1 MKGFRTKRALAFVMA
16 LVLSFST
23 FASDFASISA
33 IAVETSS
40 ENRISESVPESEV
53 AEGAT
58 DTIVENQSVDNLLD
72 KNTIP
77 AEGEVESIEE
87 DSIIPNQIG
96 EETSKTEVLSDTEA
110 VDETPA
116 ETVAPKMLLA
126 KPKPS
131 EKYSVSFDLK
141 GGNFVNSEHDEFN
154 KTDVAKNTTIELPKN
169 EGKNEFTKA
178 GYDFLGWSLSKGDN
192 GAIIKETT
200 YTVKETTTIYAKW
213 QRQTYTIKYNLNGG
227 SYSYGQSAKQIGPQ
241 TCKVNEEVS
250 LVEHKER
257 SSFSRSGYTFT
268 GWNTAA
274 DGTGTH
280 YADRARVNN
289 LATANGEITLYAEW
303 VGNDCTI
310 TYSDNDDEMY
320 DAYVSGTVS
329 PQNAKVADKIELS
342 KDTYKAT
349 NGYVQIGWG
358 RYSSIYELG
367 EEYTVNGTVTF
378 KAKYV
383 NANNWHIVYHKDNS
397 NNASTQNENV
407 VSTPAFRKI
416 TEINNYKDPLDYN
429 WKVDGKA
436 FTGWKT
442 INGTE
447 CKPGDPIDFA
457 TLYWE
462 CYGKNTSNK
471 IHLYGHWE
479 DAAPETYTITYD
491 VNGAEGSVEPQTC
504 NMNETVTLSDAEGLS
519 KTGYDFAGWKYD
531 DKVYGAV
538 ANVTAFNTNVT
549 LVAEWTP
556 KTYTIKYLGNGAFGV
571 AGTDYTETTTV
582 EYGEEITLLTNDQ
595 VHNFYMDGY
604 EIVGWSYYNQ
614 SGASVVSD
622 AGENVILPLPND
634 NTEVFNLYAEWA
646 PVEYTVK
653 FVVEGKEQLELQKS
667 YTISDNDQTFEVAEP
682 TKEKNMFLG
691 WITEDNDVPSKD
703 VVIKAGTFKDITFT
717 AVFVEKTLTAEFE
730 DIDEYW
736 LDNNYSID
744 KPEVR
749 DASTN
754 EVVNASFKFYNQ
766 NGEEIPNSF
775 GIGNQTVKVVVS
787 ADDYNAKEY
796 NVNVDV
802 HYYVLGENETPV
814 AIFTG
819 ATGDRIDGKDWYGSL
834 EKENIIT
841 LSFDGFKVS
850 KTNNE
855 EYGFGASID
864 ISAEAEDRHDY
875 EAFLIKLDGSKEVGI
890 VGDAP
895 YGNMY
900 KAKGTYYID
909 KTAPTT
915 DIKIDY
921 TSVQKVLQTL
931 TFGKFYKK
939 SKTAYISATDNLTG
953 VETEKYALSNELV
966 SDYSALDWK
975 DYSKN
980 DGVKLNANFKGIV
993 YAKATDKVG
1002 NETIV
1007 YSDGIVVY
1015 KAVGDV
1021 DTTKVTYTKTT
1032 KSDVEISGTS
1042 NGNTIKSVIVTD
1054 RKNKDYSV
1062 NREEVDT
1069 EDGKFAFKFKGES
1082 LENLPTGEYT
1092 VTIVFNCYD
1101 VDGGSFNNQTKNVKL
1116 TVSKADTSLDISAN
1130 DWVFD
1135 QYNNNIKDLVVK
1147 NTSKNDEVIT
1157 NPSVNLSYAKK
1168 GTENF
1173 VALPS
1178 NYNDIIPGEYVLK
1191 ASYAGDATYN
1201 ASEKT
1206 VEFTVLTP
1214 EVYYYVRRSNGYN
1227 TTWTEMDHVAAGV
1240 LSADAFNVYFAN
1252 GKVGT
1257 LEGQGVATVSNTFA
1271 NASSVID
1278 DLKANGYEVSI
1289 HKIGLFDKTNN
1300 DVDHRNASKHFHVDF
1315 DLSKITDET
1324 VSVSMENWTY
1334 GDAAKT
1340 PVATQNTTEPNTKT
1354 EKRGGKQTVSY
1365 WYTGTIRG
1373 EGNERYRQY
1382 SSAQV
1387 PTQAGTYT
1395 VTATFAAND
1404 FYNETKATDTFTI
1417 APKVVEVDWKL
1428 DGEDKKSVVYDG
1440 NSHHVFGVVT
1450 NEVYR
1455 GENFYVNPIWSENDK
1470 TDAATYKSKAWE
1482 VVDLLGNRTYNYTF
1496 ADEEAFTW
1504 TIEQKEVTMHW
1515 PSNASFTYNGYDQ
1528 GYYLPGYENVMFGLD
1543 WIGLDGIVKSDE
1555 YKVYPVL
1562 KGSSLRNTNA
1572 GTYHVEATG
1581 EIGGERG
1588 GNYKLGGFGSH
1599 NEWVQ
1604 TGFFPWMGYNKTVQ
1618 DVPHFEWTIGQL
1630 EAVLSWS
1637 GSDTANHSDEDFKF
1651 TYSELP
1657 YTVSATVTNIQAKDK
1672 VTVSEYAKDGYGW
1685 NAEPSNKK
1693 TYVGKYKAVATKLDN
1708 PNYKLSTNASQQFSI
1723 DWLIAGD
1730 ATLEGTLGKN
1740 GWYRSSVTLSKEDFE
1755 IREVTAKTY
1764 STVYVTKWNNSIQK
1778 NSETA
1783 GANIEYQLKNSEGYI
1798 TNYKNVGYK
1807 IDKSAPTGDVY
1818 IGFSSILNNK
1828 VFKWFFKDQVFVGVN
1843 ANDNTSWVGAN
1854 SGIDKIEYQ
1863 LLGEDEFKTYNKYL
1877 GIKIPAN
1884 TKTDVLVKITDNAG
1898 NVKVLANSDDI
1909 IVYTDSEADTENV
1922 DYIKTSFEEK
1932 AVAVKLNDNT
1942 IKAVKNLTTDEVLSE
1957 EDYDI
1962 SGNEIV
1968 LKGAYLDSLDAKDN
1982 SSADESS
1989 KEYEFAVSYNP
2000 YNETFI
2006 AFNPYARYFDF
2017 SKWDWV
2023 NNTDSLG
2030 FDANDTYF
2038 TVNVYKNAE
2047 EEVTINALDKTYDG
2061 APVAATFTTVS
2072 GRNAVSDND
2081 TFVVEYRANVPDQ
2094 AIDAG
2099 WSTDAPRNAGSYQV
2113 KVTALEDGNYYEASA
2128 MRDFTIARRHVD
2140 VYANDKSKM
2149 QGDADP
2155 TLTVSVDNAIE
2166 GVTAYPWR
2174 DSGEAPGEYTIHTN
2188 VQGDYPN
2195 YDIDSHQGTF
2205 TIAANP
2211 ALAVLPPAA
2220 TPTFTPV
2227 GPTQVAEVEV
2237 EEVEE
2242 VVEETPEEVE
2252 VPEEETPLAEAPSE
2266 EVEIAEEAVPEAAAT
2281 CIMHWITLGIAVLYA
2296 AYALVRALQNK
2307 EELDGE
2313 EKTAEN

>member
-23 FASDFASISA
+23 FASDFASITSYATEIDVNGGVSEEKAAEMTDGSIVDENEVILSA
-33 IAVETSS
+33 EKLENLTEEIET
-40 ENRISESVPESEV
+40 EIIEEKTLDESEELLFEEET
-53 AEGAT
+53 ALKSIKEPEKTEG
-58 DTIVENQSVDNLLD
+58 VQMLLD
-72 KNTIP
+72 AK
-77 AEGEVESIEE
+77 
-87 DSIIPNQIG
+87 
-96 EETSKTEVLSDTEA
+96 
-110 VDETPA
+110 
-116 ETVAPKMLLA
+116 
-126 KPKPS
+126 KPKT
-131 EKYSVSFDLK
+131 YTVTFDLN
-141 GGNFVNSEHDEFN
+141 GGTFVSNNHDDFT
-154 KTDVAKNTTIELPKN
+154 KSDVAKDTKINSLLPKN
-169 EGKNEFTKA
+169 EGKNEFTRE
-178 GYDFLGWSLSKGDN
+178 GYDFQGWSLSKEN
-192 GAIIKETT
+192 GPLVPDDYKVTKNV
-200 YTVKETTTIYAKW
+200 TVYAKW
-213 QRQTYTIKYNLNGG
+213 QHQTYTIKYDLNCG
-227 SYSYGQSAKQIGPQ
+227 SYNYKNFKSVGPQ
-241 TCKVNEEVS
+241 ECEVNKDYNLAS
-250 LVEHKER
+250 HTAD

-268 GWNTAA
+268 GWNTAD

-280 YADRARVNN
+280 YADRAKVNN

-303 VGNDCTI
+303 QPIEYTI
-310 TYSDNDDEMY
+310 TYNKY
-320 DAYVSGTVS
+320 DSYIRGTASGSVSS
-329 PQNAKVADKIELS
+329 QNAKNNESVFLS
-342 KDTYKAT
+342 KDSFSCDK
-349 NGYVQIGWG
+349 GYVQVGWEG
-358 RYSSIYELG
+358 PISGEYYDFG
-367 EEYTVNGTVTF
+367 EEYTVTGNVRMDAHWVQSGD
-378 KAKYV
+378 YY
-383 NANNWHIVYHKDNS
+383 IVYHLSENSDVESHYMYSVRDTYYSNDTVLNKYSDVSDFYMPRSSTKWNISGKEFTCWKD
-397 NNASTQNENV
+397 A
-407 VSTPAFRKI
+407 
-416 TEINNYKDPLDYN
+416 
-429 WKVDGKA
+429 
-436 FTGWKT
+436 
-442 INGTE
+442 NGVE
-447 CKPGDPIDFA
+447 CKPGETIDLVS
-457 TLYWE
+457 LYKGAE
-462 CYGKNTSNK
+462 YEPYGYYV
-471 IHLYGHWE
+471 IDLYGQWE

-504 NMNETVTLSDAEGLS
+504 NMNETAILSDAEGLS
-519 KTGYDFAGWKYD
+519 KTGYDFAGWTCD
-531 DKVYGAV
+531 G
-538 ANVTAFNTNVT
+538 
-549 LVAEWTP
+549 
-556 KTYTIKYLGNGAFGV
+556 KTFV
-571 AGTDYTETTTV
+571 
-582 EYGEEITLLTNDQ
+582 
-595 VHNFYMDGY
+595 
-604 EIVGWSYYNQ
+604 
-614 SGASVVSD
+614 
-622 AGENVILPLPND
+622 AGENVDAFNEDVTLIAQWTPIRYYLHYVANGGIGTEVSAGLVAYDEKTTLKLASEVEFENPGYKLVGWSDKNEKVYNLGQQDVVLNLTTEDYAGKDD
-634 NTEVFNLYAEWA
+634 NTDNAEKLYAEWEIENYKLTFYKEDGVTEISSNDFTVESDTFTSNVTA
-646 PVEYTVK
+646 PSVEK
-653 FVVEGKEQLELQKS
+653 KR
-667 YTISDNDQTFEVAEP
+667 
-682 TKEKNMFLG
+682 FLG
-691 WITEDNDVPSKD
+691 WQEITNADSSNDLVQNVTIEKGS
-703 VVIKAGTFKDITFT
+703 IGNRSFKAVYENKNLSASFT
-717 AVFVEKTLTAEFE
+717 N
-730 DIDEYW
+730 IDAYW
-736 LDNNYSID
+736 LGENYSIVE
-744 KPEVR
+744 PTVY
-749 DASTN
+749 DASTK
-754 EVVNASFKFYNQ
+754 EVVEASFTY
-766 NGEEIPNSF
+766 NGEATNSF
-775 GIGNQTVKVVVS
+775 GLGKQTVKVVVS
-787 ADDYNAKEY
+787 ADDYNDFEA
-796 NVNVDV
+796 NVVVDV
-802 HYYVLGENETPV
+802 HYYVLRENEAPV
-814 AIFTG
+814 AKFTG
-819 ATGDRIDGKDWYGSL
+819 ATGKTIDGKEWYGSL
-834 EKENIIT
+834 TKENTIT

-850 KTNNE
+850 KTNDK
-855 EYGFGASID
+855 EYGFKDSID
-864 ISAEAEDRHDY
+864 ISAEPERQHDY

-895 YGNMY
+895 YGNKYM
-900 KAKGTYYID
+900 AKGTYYID
-909 KTAPTT
+909 KTAPNT
-915 DIKIDY
+915 DIEIDY

-931 TFGKFYKK
+931 TFGKFYINT
-939 SKTAYISATDNLTG
+939 KTACISAIDNLTG
-953 VETEKYALSNELV
+953 VETVKYALSDALA
-966 SDYSALDWK
+966 SDYSALEWK
-975 DYSKN
+975 DYSDE
-980 DGVKLNANFKGIV
+980 DGVKLDANFKGIV

-1054 RKNKDYSV
+1054 SKNNDYSV

-1082 LENLPTGEYT
+1082 LENLPAGEYT

-1101 VDGGSFNNQTKNVKL
+1101 VDGGFSNNQTKSVKL
-1116 TVSKADTSLDISAN
+1116 TVNKADTSLDISAN

-1147 NTSKNDEVIT
+1147 NIPKNGEAIA

-1227 TTWTEMDHVAAGV
+1227 TTWTEMDHVVAGV

-1257 LEGQGVATVSNTFA
+1257 LEGQGVATVSDTFA

-1300 DVDHRNASKHFHVDF
+1300 DVDHRDAFKHFHVDF

-1334 GDAAKT
+1334 GDVAKN

-1373 EGNERYRQY
+1373 EGNESYRQY

-1470 TDAATYKSKAWE
+1470 TDAGTYKSKAWE
-1482 VVDLLGNRTYNYTF
+1482 VVDSFGFRTYNYTF

-1555 YKVYPVL
+1555 YKVYPEL

-1581 EIGGERG
+1581 DILGERG

-1599 NEWVQ
+1599 KEWVQ
-1604 TGFFPWMGYNKTVQ
+1604 TGFLPWMGYNKTVQ
-1618 DVPHFEWTIGQL
+1618 DVPHFDWTIGQL

-1637 GSDTANHSDEDFKF
+1637 GSDTANHSDKDFKF

-1657 YTVSATVTNIQAKDK
+1657 YTVSATVTNVQAKDT

-1708 PNYKLSTNASQQFSI
+1708 PNYKLPTNASQQFSI
-1723 DWLIAGD
+1723 DWLIADD
-1730 ATLEGTLGKN
+1730 ATLTGTLGNN

-1863 LLGEDEFKTYNKYL
+1863 LSGEKEFKTYNKYW
-1877 GIKIPAN
+1877 GITIPAN

-1942 IKAVKNLTTDEVLSE
+1942 IKAVKNLTTDDVLSK

-1968 LKGAYLDSLDAKDN
+1968 LKGAYLDSLDAKEN
-1982 SSADESS
+1982 SSADKSS

-2000 YNETFI
+2000 YDETFT
-2006 AFNPYARYFDF
+2006 AYNPYARYFDF
-2017 SKWDWV
+2017 RKWDWV

-2047 EEVTINALDKTYDG
+2047 EQVTINALDKTYDG

-2081 TFVVEYRANVPDQ
+2081 KFVVEYRANVADQ
-2094 AIDAG
+2094 ADDAG
-2099 WSTDAPRNAGSYQV
+2099 WSTNAPVGAGSYQV
-2113 KVTALEDGNYYEASA
+2113 KVTALEDENYYEASA
-2128 MRDFTIARRHVD
+2128 IRDFTIARRHVD
-2140 VYANDKSKM
+2140 VYANDASKM

-2174 DSGEAPGEYTIHTN
+2174 DSGETPGEYTIHTN

-2195 YDIDSHQGTF
+2195 YDVESHQGTF

-2227 GPTQVAEVEV
+2227 GPTQVAEVEA

-2242 VVEETPEEVE
+2242 VVEENPEEVE